1 MPHELKRILI
11 GFARLHPARQAT
23 LGYAGY
29 IVVGW
34 LLLCLPWA
42 HASAK
47 GSWLDHLFTASSAVS
62 TTGLSTLGT
71 GEDYSFFGQAV
82 ILVLMQLGGVG
93 YMTAGSFAVLARKRK
108 LPEFREGVGN
118 VVFSLPHGFSMRSLV
133 RGAVYF
139 TLAIELVGAV
149 LLTLAFRDAGSQRP
163 LWDGIFHS
171 VSAFCTAGFAL
182 DSSSLE
188 PYRSHVGVNA
198 TISALAVL
206 GGVGFIA
213 MTDVWSNFTRRRPG
227 VTLTTKI
234 ILLGTAMILGVSTL
248 LLFVHEPNIRELPA
262 HERLMAAFFQAMSAS
277 TTVGFNSVPTASL
290 TNASSV
296 LLILLMIIG
305 ASPSGTGG
313 GLKITTIT
321 AVVGVVRSALEG
333 RPHVQFL
340 RRTLPEER
348 VRSATANVAAYLLT
362 LMGGIYLLTL
372 TERHSLGD
380 LAFEATSALGTVGLS
395 RGITSSLTPLGKV
408 LVMLLM
414 FLGRVGPMVMAL
426 SLIAHEPEPEPRVE
440 DVAV

>member
-23 LGYAGY
+23 LGYAAY
-29 IVVGW
+29 ILAGW
-34 LLLCLPWA
+34 LLLCLPFA
-42 HASAK
+42 HASEK
-47 GSWLDHLFTASSAVS
+47 GTWLDNLFTASSAVS
-62 TTGLSTLGT
+62 TTGLATIDTGT
-71 GEDYSFFGQAV
+71 DYSFFGQAV

-93 YMTAGSFAVLARKRK
+93 YMTAGSFAVLARKRR

-118 VVFSLPHGFSMRSLV
+118 VVFSLPEGFSMGSLV

-139 TLAIELVGAV
+139 TLAIELVGA
-149 LLTLAFRDAGSQRP
+149 LLLFFAFRDAGSQRP
-163 LWDGIFHS
+163 LWDGVFHS

-182 DSSSLE
+182 DQASIE
-188 PYRSHVGVNA
+188 PFRSHVGVNA
-198 TISALAVL
+198 TLSALAIL
-206 GGVGFIA
+206 GSIGFIA

-234 ILLGTAMILGVSTL
+234 ILIGTSLILLVSTL
-248 LLFVHEPNIRELPA
+248 LLFVHEPNIRELPP
-262 HERLMAAFFQAMSAS
+262 HQRLMAAFFQAMSAS
-277 TTVGFNSVPTASL
+277 TTVGFSSVPTASL

-321 AVVGVVRSALEG
+321 AVIGVVKSALNG
-333 RPHVQFL
+333 QQGVQFL

-362 LMGGIYLLTL
+362 LMGGVYMLTL
-372 TERHSLGD
+372 TERHALGD

-395 RGITSSLTPLGKV
+395 RGITPSLTPIGKV
-408 LVMLLM
+408 ITMGLM
-414 FLGRVGPMVMAL
+414 FFGRVGPMVMAL
-426 SLIAHEPEPEPRVE
+426 SLIAHEPEPPPKEE